1 MLTIKNYNVKQIGEA
16 KTLELYLYGEIM
28 ADSYDWWSGKVVE
41 SKTSANYI
49 RKSID
54 EAGEINAINVY
65 INSCG
70 GSVAEGNAIYNILK
84 RQNVPITVYVDAFAY
99 SVASVVA
106 MAGDKVI
113 MPSNTVMMIHNAI
126 MGAYGNATEL
136 RKAAD
141 DLDVMNEASCS
152 TYLVKTAGK
161 IDKMQLTA
169 MLDAETF
176 MTAEKAFELGFCDEI
191 TNPVDTASALEVIE
205 QAKQLK
211 NPYAKQAYEQLK
223 KPTIEKKPSSPPAPP
238 AQQTK
243 TDGNDDEND
252 FIENLKEAF
261 TKIFI

>member
-1 MLTIKNYNVKQIGEA
+1 MLTVKNYNVKQIGEA

-28 ADSYDWWSGKVVE
+28 ADYYDWWSGKIIE

-70 GSVAEGNAIYNILK
+70 GSVSEGNAIYNILK

-99 SVASVVA
+99 SVASVIA

-126 MGAYGNATEL
+126 MGAYGNAAEL

-141 DLDVMNEASCS
+141 DLDVMNEASCN

-161 IDKMQLTA
+161 IDKVQLTA

-191 TNPVDTASALEVIE
+191 TNPVDTASALEVVE

-223 KPTIEKKPSSPPAPP
+223 QPPNEKKPSSPPAPP

-243 TDGNDDEND
+243 TGEND
-252 FIENLKEAF
+252 GEDDFIKNLKEAF
-261 TKIFI
+261 TKTFI